1 MGFFYERKVFLIFF
15 PFLSKRSPGDEI
27 ENLTLKN
34 QSFLM
39 ILKLSV
45 LNNINIKNK
54 TWIKFVNIASLKSS
68 SPCP

>member
-1 MGFFYERKVFLIFF
+1 
-15 PFLSKRSPGDEI
+15 
-27 ENLTLKN
+27 
-34 QSFLM
+34 M

-68 SPCP
+68 SPGPLESFPLSFLVSEKVIRSVDPLSTKFD